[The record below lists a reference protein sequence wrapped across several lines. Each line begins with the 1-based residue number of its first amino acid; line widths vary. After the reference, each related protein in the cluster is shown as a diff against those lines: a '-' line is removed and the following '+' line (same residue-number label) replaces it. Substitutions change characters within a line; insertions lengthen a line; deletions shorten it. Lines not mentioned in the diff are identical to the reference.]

1 MRKPAANSDLSGEQR
16 PSTDTDQAISERTI
30 PTRHA
35 ASTSKPRVLVVDD
48 NTDAANSLGRLLSLL
63 GQEVVVVHTG
73 EAAVAEVRRFRPQL
87 VLLDLGMPGMDGIET
102 AERIHAPPETKET
115 LLVALT
121 GWGHDR
127 DRQRTEA
134 AGFAAHLVKPV
145 QMAQLEALLS
155 RLPAPV

>member
-1 MRKPAANSDLSGEQR
+1 VRKPAANSNLSGEQR
-16 PSTDTDQAISERTI
+16 PLTDKDQAITDRAI
-30 PTRHA
+30 PSRHA
-35 ASTSKPRVLVVDD
+35 PSTSKPRVLVVDD
-48 NTDAANSLGRLLSLL
+48 NTDAAHSLGRLLSLL
-63 GQEVVVVHTG
+63 GQEVAVVHNG
-73 EAAVAEVRRFRPQL
+73 EAAVAEVARFRPHL

-102 AERIHAPPETKET
+102 AERIHTLPEAEKV

-127 DRQRTEA
+127 DRRRTEE

-155 RLPAPV
+155 RLPGPV

>member
-1 MRKPAANSDLSGEQR
+1 MQNSAAQSNLQTEQR
-16 PSTDTDQAISERTI
+16 PSAGTERA
-30 PTRHA
+30 PQSRH
-35 ASTSKPRVLVVDD
+35 SPSNSKPRVLIVDD

-87 VLLDLGMPGMDGIET
+87 ILLDLGMPGMDGIET
-102 AERIHAPPETKET
+102 AKRIHALPEAEET

-145 QMAQLEALLS
+145 QMAQLEELLS
-155 RLPAPV
+155 RLPGAA